1 MMNSANTLYLV
12 IYDENV
18 RRLSLDYCSDKAMQT
33 LAQLGVTKVQHY
45 LRHLP
50 DRDSI
55 FFPRYDTTIEIMLG
69 GGGTLGGTRDNL
81 EGMARIYIKDSR
93 GSRVAVTTSEKAD
106 EVTEVFKRLDQQ
118 VQRVN

>member
-33 LAQLGVTKVQHY
+33 LAQLGVTKVPHY

-50 DRDSI
+50 NRDSRL
-55 FFPRYDTTIEIMLG
+55 FPRYDTAIEIMLG
-69 GGGTLGGTRDNL
+69 GESTLGETRYNL
-81 EGMARIYIKDSR
+81 EEMARIYIKDSR